1 MNEINKDELL
11 ELKKWKRFFFMVIYS
26 FAINAV
32 VNILIILAILQSL
45 FYLFSSK
52 TNNQLKSANNWL
64 QGFFNDSLNFLS
76 FNTDSK
82 PWPFNDKSEVS
93 NSSEDAE
100 EVEVIDGQSEDL
112 ELGDDQTEQQHR
124 CQ

>member
-11 ELKKWKRFFFMVIYS
+11 ELKKWKRFFFMIIYS

-52 TNNQLKSANNWL
+52 TNNQIKSANNWL
-64 QGFFNDSLNFLS
+64 HGFFSDSLNFLS
-76 FNTDSK
+76 FNTDAK
-82 PWPFNDKSEVS
+82 PWPFNDKSEAS
-93 NSSEDAE
+93 DANED
-100 EVEVIDGQSEDL
+100 VEVVDGESEDL
-112 ELGDDQTEQQHR
+112 DLGNDQPEQTT
-124 CQ
+124 

>member
-45 FYLFSSK
+45 FYLFSSN

-64 QGFFNDSLNFLS
+64 QDFFNDSLNFLS

-93 NSSEDAE
+93 NSTEDAE
-100 EVEVIDGQSEDL
+100 EAEVIDGESEDH
-112 ELGDDQTEQQHR
+112 ELVDDQPEQTTS
-124 CQ
+124 

>member
-100 EVEVIDGQSEDL
+100 EVEVIDGQSEGL
-112 ELGDDQTEQQHR
+112 ELDDDQPEQTTS
-124 CQ
+124 

>member
-82 PWPFNDKSEVS
+82 PWPFNDKSEAS
-93 NSSEDAE
+93 NLNED
-100 EVEVIDGQSEDL
+100 VKDTEVIDGESVDQ
-112 ELGDDQTEQQHR
+112 ELGDEQPEQTTS
-124 CQ
+124 

>member
-93 NSSEDAE
+93 NSSEDSE
-100 EVEVIDGQSEDL
+100 EVEVIDGQSEGL
-112 ELGDDQTEQQHR
+112 ELDDDQPGQTTS
-124 CQ
+124 

>member
-93 NSSEDAE
+93 NSSDNSE
-100 EVEVIDGQSEDL
+100 EAEVIDGQSEDL
-112 ELGDDQTEQQHR
+112 ELDDDQPEQTTS
-124 CQ
+124 

>member
-32 VNILIILAILQSL
+32 VSILIILAILQSL

-64 QGFFNDSLNFLS
+64 QGFFNDALNFLS

-100 EVEVIDGQSEDL
+100 EVEVIDGESEDL
-112 ELGDDQTEQQHR
+112 ELGDDQPEQTTS
-124 CQ
+124 

>member
-11 ELKKWKRFFFMVIYS
+11 ELKKWKRFFFMIIYS

-93 NSSEDAE
+93 NSSEGSQ

-112 ELGDDQTEQQHR
+112 ELDDDQPEQTTS
-124 CQ
+124 

>member
-112 ELGDDQTEQQHR
+112 ELDDDQPEQTTS
-124 CQ
+124 

>member
-93 NSSEDAE
+93 NSTEDAE
-100 EVEVIDGQSEDL
+100 EAEVIDGESEDL
-112 ELGDDQTEQQHR
+112 ELVDDQPEQTKS
-124 CQ
+124 

>member
-52 TNNQLKSANNWL
+52 TNSQLKSANNWL

-82 PWPFNDKSEVS
+82 PWPFNDKSEES
-93 NSSEDAE
+93 NSSVDSE
-100 EVEVIDGQSEDL
+100 EVEVIDGQSDDL
-112 ELGDDQTEQQHR
+112 ELDDDQPEQTTS
-124 CQ
+124 

>member
-82 PWPFNDKSEVS
+82 PWPFNEKSEAS
-93 NSSEDAE
+93 NPNEDAKDT
-100 EVEVIDGQSEDL
+100 EVIDGESEDL
-112 ELGDDQTEQQHR
+112 ELSDEQPETTS
-124 CQ
+124 